1 MFDNRLYIIKSV
13 SLAVANHVWS
23 MMSYYER
30 YRFYF
35 WIVPF
40 LFFSNTIDIHLLM
53 DSIKGTDVRTSAVHD
68 LLVGALLFV
77 DVVNAALKLL
87 NLFAQLLTLNGEHVM
102 TLYKGTGTF

>member
-1 MFDNRLYIIKSV
+1 MYRR
-13 SLAVANHVWS
+13 
-23 MMSYYER
+23 MMSCCER

-102 TLYKGTGTF
+102 TLYKGTGTFQAKCYILLHFTNAHITFA